1 MTASTVDIV
10 LYSTF
15 AFLGNCGVALTGF
28 GMAIIYLF
36 WWQIATIAGFESNFK
51 YAVFLQALA
60 LFSAQP
66 LLVYKTKPWK
76 YASKKMLL
84 YFIPVT
90 IVSTP
95 IGQYV
100 SSLISTTIVE
110 MVGGILVCFVAAFEL
125 YQKRVR
131 FWKWFLAFAKWV
143 TCYDHCC
150 LQDDIT
156 EQAEDFEA
164 IQKKDITSK
173 TMSRSGGKNAI
184 SEEAEDSEAIQKKDD
199 EECPS
204 PTKVQRKLPERD
216 QKVEEDH
223 TRLKLSSEEDNPAV
237 DTNDTNDESNN
248 ENNPSESS
256 NLDPDQA
263 VDNSN
268 SNDGLASNEPF
279 HFSTVVWTI
288 VAGFA
293 SGFFGGLCAIR
304 GPPII
309 LYMLHPPHPV
319 CFNNQKTQRATGA
332 AITLTNV
339 TIRVIYYLV
348 NTLAFDQTSSFVQS
362 DWPLYLSTVVLS
374 CCGVLV
380 GTALFNVMKDKKDA
394 INGVLTILLVLCG
407 ISLVLSAFSVI
418 ER

>member
-1 MTASTVDIV
+1 MTATTVDIV

-36 WWQIATIAGFESNFK
+36 WWQIATIAGFQSNFK

-66 LLVYKTKPWK
+66 LLVYKTKLWK

-131 FWKWFLAFAKWV
+131 FWKWFLAFARWV
-143 TCYDHCC
+143 TCYDRCC
-150 LQDDIT
+150 LRDDNA
-156 EQAEDFEA
+156 EEAEDFEA

-173 TMSRSGGKNAI
+173 SLSHSGGKNVK
-184 SEEAEDSEAIQKKDD
+184 SEEAEDSGAIQKKDD

-204 PTKVQRKLPERD
+204 PTKVHRKLPEKD

-223 TRLKLSSEEDNPAV
+223 NRFKLSGVEDNLA
-237 DTNDTNDESNN
+237 DDKEAMSDQSND
-248 ENNPSESS
+248 ENNPSESTIP
-256 NLDPDQA
+256 DPEQA
-263 VDNSN
+263 LDNSN

-279 HFSTVVWTI
+279 HFSTVAWTI

-293 SGFFGGLCAIR
+293 SGFLGGLCAIR

-319 CFNNQKTQRATGA
+319 CFSNKKTQRATGA

-339 TIRVIYYLV
+339 TMRVIYYLV

-374 CCGVLV
+374 CLGVLA
-380 GTALFNVMKDKKDA
+380 GTALFNVLKDKKDA
-394 INGVLTILLVLCG
+394 LNGVLTILLVLCG